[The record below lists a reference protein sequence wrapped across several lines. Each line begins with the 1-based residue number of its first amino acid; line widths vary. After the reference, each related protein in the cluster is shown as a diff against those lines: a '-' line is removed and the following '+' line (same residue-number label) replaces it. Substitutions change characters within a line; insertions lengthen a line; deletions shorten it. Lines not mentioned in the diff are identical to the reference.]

1 MGRRGGRNTS
11 ARPLPQAS
19 AYNVPAFA
27 SGLGMTLEPIK
38 AAVAASS
45 STSTAVASTAAA
57 ALPVD
62 GHGVGPAAT
71 TPNATATLEK
81 VSEREIFLEGSSK
94 NFVDKREWGCQVYNS
109 MLLLFQHCCL
119 YVH

>member
-38 AAVAASS
+38 AAAGA
-45 STSTAVASTAAA
+45 
-57 ALPVD
+57 
-62 GHGVGPAAT
+62 
-71 TPNATATLEK
+71 NATVTLEK
-81 VSEREIFLEGSSK
+81 VSEREIFSRGR
-94 NFVDKREWGCQVYNS
+94 NP
-109 MLLLFQHCCL
+109 
-119 YVH
+119 